1 MPSGI
6 RQRAL
11 YQASVIALLVGVF
24 LCVAPASWAQAPAP
38 ADTMMAPD
46 SAAMMMPDPPLPAS
60 NVQATDAPNDH
71 GHALHVTWTL
81 SPDDGAGKND
91 VMSYLVERTPRLEG
105 PYSPDSVQADGKQL
119 ILFHSA
125 VYGEAVWRLIPE
137 QWDTVGEAPSGTSSL
152 EDRGGKDRTAN
163 DFLPDYTDFEY
174 RVITKTANR
183 GSSISAT
190 SPPAHAYGQWVHLA
204 KVQHLGIPVVIFTA
218 LVLSFI
224 SAAKRGRE
232 LYIRPLAGISA
243 VDEAI
248 GRATEMNRPILYVLG
263 LGAADEI
270 ATIASL
276 TILARVARKVAE
288 HRTELTVPCYDP
300 VVMSI
305 AQETVKQAYLDAGR
319 PDEYHEEMVHY
330 VTQDQFAYVAAV
342 NGTMLRRKTATNFYL
357 GVFFAESLI
366 LAETGS
372 IAGSIQISGTDR
384 TTQLPF
390 FIVACDYTL
399 IGEELYAASAYLGRE
414 PKLLGTL
421 KGQDWAKVIFIAAT
435 VLGVVGAALQI
446 DWIVAMFTMNF

>member
-1 MPSGI
+1 MS
-6 RQRAL
+6 
-11 YQASVIALLVGVF
+11 LLC
-24 LCVAPASWAQAPAP
+24 LPPVAWAQAPA
-38 ADTMMAPD
+38 DTTMAPD
-46 SAAMMMPDPPLPAS
+46 SAAVMIPEPPLAAT
-60 NVQATDAPNDH
+60 NVQVSDVPNDH
-71 GHALHVTWTL
+71 GHALNITWTL
-81 SPDDGAGKND
+81 SPDDLAGHKD
-91 VMSYLVERTPRLEG
+91 VLAYRIERTPRLEG
-105 PYSPDSVQADGKQL
+105 PISPDSVTADGKEL
-119 ILFHSA
+119 VLFHSA
-125 VYGEAVWRLIPE
+125 VYGEAVWRLVPG
-137 QWDTVGEAPSGTSSL
+137 QWDTVGPAPAGQASF

-163 DFLPDYTDFEY
+163 DFLPDYINFEY
-174 RVITKTANR
+174 RVITTTAKR
-183 GSSISAT
+183 GEIASAQ
-190 SPPAHAYGQWVHLA
+190 SAPAHSYGQWLHLA
-204 KVQHLGIPVVIFTA
+204 KIQHIGIPIAIFTV
-218 LVLSFI
+218 LVLGFI
-224 SAAKRGRE
+224 AAAKRGRD
-232 LYIRPLAGISA
+232 LYIRPLSGISA

-263 LGAADEI
+263 LGAADDI

-342 NGTMLRRKTATNFYL
+342 NGTMLRRQTATNFYL

-384 TTQLPF
+384 VTQLPF

-421 KGQDWAKVIFIAAT
+421 KGQDWAKALFIAAT
-435 VLGVVGAALQI
+435 ILGVIGALLQI
-446 DWIVAMFTMNF
+446 DWIVSMFQMNF

>member
-1 MPSGI
+1 MPRQI
-6 RQRAL
+6 RQRITL
-11 YQASVIALLVGVF
+11 PVSVVLFFMMVV
-24 LCVAPASWAQAPAP
+24 LCVLPGAMAQAPADTTVAP
-38 ADTMMAPD
+38 AAA
-46 SAAMMMPDPPLPAS
+46 AAMKPEPPLPATHVRVS
-60 NVQATDAPNDH
+60 DVPNDH
-71 GHALHVTWTL
+71 GHSLMVVWEA
-81 SPDDGAGKND
+81 SPDDGAGRND
-91 VMSYLVERTPRLEG
+91 VLAYRIERTPRFEG
-105 PYSPDSVQADGKQL
+105 PLAPDSATPGGSEFV
-119 ILFHSA
+119 LFHSA
-125 VYGEAVWRLIPE
+125 VYGEAVWHIVPGT
-137 QWDTVGEAPSGTSSL
+137 WDTVAQVPAGGTTYD
-152 EDRGGKDRTAN
+152 DRGGKDRTAR
-163 DFLPDYTDFEY
+163 DFLPDYTDFRY
-174 RVITKTANR
+174 RVITTTALR
-183 GSSISAT
+183 GESTSEPSA
-190 SPPAHAYGQWVHLA
+190 PAQASAQWFHIE
-204 KVQHLGIPVVIFTA
+204 KIQHIGIPVAVFTA
-218 LVLSFI
+218 LVLGFI
-224 SAAKRGRE
+224 AAAKRGRE
-232 LYIRPLAGISA
+232 LYIRPLSGISA

-263 LGAADEI
+263 LGAADDI

-276 TILARVARKVAE
+276 TILARVARRVAE
-288 HRTELTVPCYDP
+288 HRTELVVPCYDP

-319 PDEYHEEMVHY
+319 PDEYKEEQVHY

-342 NGTMLRRKTATNFYL
+342 NGTMLRRQTATNFYL

-435 VLGVVGAALQI
+435 LLGVAGAAFQVE
-446 DWIVAMFTMNF
+446 WIVSMFQMNF